1 LAGPSL
7 ISGISYSNPFINRGS
22 NASSGSGEV
31 IYELDPVTIV
41 AERLG
46 DTDGP
51 IAGSGRM
58 IEPIWWGDRN
68 YATNSVYRGS
78 QNTQN
83 IWGRAIFDVASTIA
97 PLPKIGWAIRGLRA
111 LRGVSKGTNIVYQ
124 GIDKAGVVRYVGITK
139 RAPALRFAEHLNSGT
154 GKSLLQYRAV
164 DGATSLSRTGARVWE
179 QGLINQYGLGKN
191 GGLLLNRINSM
202 APKNWWQYGIK

>member
-31 IYELDPVTIV
+31 IYELPEVTIE

-46 DTDGP
+46 NTDGP

-68 YATNSVYRGS
+68 FATNSVYRAS

-97 PLPKIGWAIRGLRA
+97 PLPKIGWAVRGLRA
-111 LRGVSKGTNIVYQ
+111 LRGGSKVKYIGRLEDLRGISRNQTFLGDLPNLGSPKANYYQ
-124 GIDKAGVVRYVGITK
+124 NMSVLRKAIRDGYKIKDASRF
-139 RAPALRFAEHLNSGT
+139 RPNSQLAPTLLRPNRTIGQTFLGAE
-154 GKSLLQYRAV
+154 R
-164 DGATSLSRTGARVWE
+164 
-179 QGLINQYGLGKN
+179 
-191 GGLLLNRINSM
+191 LLLKNRGLW
-202 APKNWWQYGIK
+202 P